1 MNKEQLLYV
10 LKENESLKLKLQRI
24 NQSTERL
31 QTRYYDTETQLSNFK
46 RKYDFLYSQF
56 KEIGRQCFSREYIEK
71 EMSSASEKEL
81 YDFLIAKIREIE
93 AGVYDLEVE
102 KKQALDEL
110 AEKEKELEK
119 YKKAPMQFVSTN
131 QETDDETKPVDNIV
145 DRPKNIPYEENPTLA
160 VLSNM
165 EENEWSVLEIIGTGK
180 TLFTDIASKLG
191 ISNTATKDLLEAL
204 KGKSLINSEKVMKG
218 GKGRPALHY
227 FLTPLGVDIYKK
239 RYEGEPETT
248 KLEEL
253 STHGSPAHGGL
264 MVETGKFYEN
274 AGCQVLY
281 DGTDTTYKLNNGK
294 EIRFDLKVIDPNQNE
309 PILIETER
317 GKCGEQHLSD
327 KFAKC
332 LEFTKLGHT
341 KTIHI
346 IAPNMETLG
355 YLQQQLFKW
364 VRKQENIQML
374 GQKDIKSNAAIVF
387 RTATL
392 ENLKNGKFQE
402 FYYGY
407 K

>member
-1 MNKEQLLYV
+1 MNKEQLVYV
-10 LKENESLKLKLQRI
+10 LKENESLKIKLQRI

-31 QTRYYDTETQLSNFK
+31 QTRYYDTETQLNNVK

-56 KEIGRQCFSREYIEK
+56 KEIGRQCFPRDYIEK

-81 YDFLIAKIREIE
+81 FDFLVTKIREIE
-93 AGVYDLEVE
+93 TGVYDLEVE
-102 KKQALDEL
+102 KKKSLDEL
-110 AEKEKELEK
+110 KEKDAELERL
-119 YKKAPMQFVSTN
+119 KKAPLQFSGTTETN
-131 QETDDETKPVDNIV
+131 TENTSESFIE
-145 DRPKNIPYEENPTLA
+145 RPKDIPYEENPTLA
-160 VLSNM
+160 VLSAM
-165 EENEWSVLEIIGTGK
+165 EENEWNVLEIIGTGK
-180 TLFTDIASKLG
+180 TLFTDIAMKLG
-191 ISNTATKDLLEAL
+191 ISNSNTKDILESL
-204 KGKSLINSEKVMKG
+204 RSKSLINSEKVMKG

-239 RYEGEPETT
+239 RYESDPETT

-264 MVETGKFYEN
+264 MVETGKFFEN
-274 AGCQVLY
+274 NGCTVYY
-281 DGTDTTYKLNNGK
+281 DGPETTYKLNNGK
-294 EIRFDLKVIDPNQNE
+294 EIRFDLKVIDKNQKE
-309 PILIETER
+309 PILVETER

-327 KFAKC
+327 KFSKC
-332 LEFTKLGHT
+332 LEFTKLLHT

-346 IAPNMETLG
+346 IAPNKETLG

-374 GQKDIKSNAAIVF
+374 GAKDLKSNAAIIF
-387 RTATL
+387 RTATI
-392 ENLKNGKFQE
+392 ETLKAGQFQE

>member
-1 MNKEQLLYV
+1 MNKEQLVYV
-10 LKENESLKLKLQRI
+10 LKENESLKIKLQRI

-31 QTRYYDTETQLSNFK
+31 QTRYYDTETQLNNVK

-56 KEIGRQCFSREYIEK
+56 KEIGRQCFPRDYIEK

-81 YDFLIAKIREIE
+81 FDFLVTKIREIE
-93 AGVYDLEVE
+93 TGVYDLEVE
-102 KKQALDEL
+102 KKKSLDEL
-110 AEKEKELEK
+110 KEKDAELERL
-119 YKKAPMQFVSTN
+119 KKAPLQFSSSSE
-131 QETDDETKPVDNIV
+131 QNIENPSESFV
-145 DRPKNIPYEENPTLA
+145 ERPKDIPYEENPTLA
-160 VLSNM
+160 VLSAM
-165 EENEWSVLEIIGTGK
+165 EENEWNVLEIIGTGK
-180 TLFTDIASKLG
+180 TLFTDIALKLG
-191 ISNTATKDLLEAL
+191 ISNSNTKDVLESLRA
-204 KGKSLINSEKVMKG
+204 KSLINSEKVMKG

-239 RYEGEPETT
+239 RYEGDPETT

-274 AGCQVLY
+274 NGCTVYY
-281 DGTDTTYKLNNGK
+281 DGPETTYKLNNGK
-294 EIRFDLKVIDPNQNE
+294 EIRFDLKVIDKNQKE
-309 PILIETER
+309 PILVETER

-327 KFAKC
+327 KFSKC
-332 LEFTKLGHT
+332 LEFTKLLHT

-346 IAPNMETLG
+346 IAPNKETLG

-374 GQKDIKSNAAIVF
+374 GAKDLKSNAAIIF
-387 RTATL
+387 RTATI
-392 ENLKNGKFQE
+392 ETLKAGQFQE